1 MNPAPALVD
10 PLLQDDVERR
20 EDCALTAHE
29 DQRLRQR
36 SNVWGL
42 GLVLHAW
49 AMVAVCMAV
58 FAAWPN
64 PLTFVV
70 CSALIGGR
78 QLGLSIL
85 MHDAAHRVLM
95 RHPAWNDAVG
105 HWLAGGA
112 VGAHMHD
119 YRPYHLTHHRHT
131 QQDQDPD
138 LVLSAPFPISSAGL
152 RRKVWRD
159 LSGQTGIKQRLAQIR
174 AGMGQDGR
182 LRQRLW
188 RLLRQERAFFLT
200 NLCLFMVL

>member
-20 EDCALTAHE
+20 EDCALTAQE

-78 QLGLSIL
+78 QL
-85 MHDAAHRVLM
+85 D
-95 RHPAWNDAVG
+95 
-105 HWLAGGA
+105 
-112 VGAHMHD
+112 
-119 YRPYHLTHHRHT
+119 
-131 QQDQDPD
+131 
-138 LVLSAPFPISSAGL
+138 
-152 RRKVWRD
+152 RKSV
-159 LSGQTGIKQRLAQIR
+159 
-174 AGMGQDGR
+174 
-182 LRQRLW
+182 
-188 RLLRQERAFFLT
+188 
-200 NLCLFMVL
+200 V